1 MFINQQIEEPARSPH
16 IFLVDDQVHL
26 LLILHRQLEQE
37 GYVVSIATSG
47 ADALDVIKNGPIPD
61 LAVLD
66 ITLPD
71 MDGRELAH
79 HLQSLANIPIVFL
92 SASTD
97 IDIKVDA
104 LNRFAEDYI
113 VKPFAYAELLARLQR
128 VLSRL
133 VNNKSGLIQGVTI
146 DQRLC
151 INFEQQIIMVRDEMI
166 KLTPSEN
173 RLLRTLYEHRGKVV
187 SYEEL
192 LSMVRASDGNGKY
205 PAELDD
211 RNSLHIHVR
220 RLRSKIEES
229 AKQPHYVL
237 TVRGRG
243 YTMPEE
249 I

>member
-1 MFINQQIEEPARSPH
+1 MFINQTPEDPARSPH
-16 IFLVDDQVHL
+16 ILLVDDQVHL

-37 GYVVSIATSG
+37 GFHISIATSG
-47 ADALDVIKNGPIPD
+47 ADALDIIKNGPLPD

-71 MDGRELAH
+71 IDGRKLAE
-79 HLQSLANIPIVFL
+79 HLQSMADLPVIFL
-92 SASTD
+92 TASTD

-104 LNRFAEDYI
+104 LNRLAEDYI
-113 VKPFAYAELLARLQR
+113 VKPFAYPELLARLQR
-128 VLSRL
+128 VLARL
-133 VNNKSGLIQGVTI
+133 VRNRPRSIQGVTV

-151 INFEQQIIMVRDEMI
+151 INFEQQLVIIEEEMI

-173 RLLRTLYEHRGKVV
+173 RLLRTLFEHRGHVV
-187 SYEEL
+187 GYEEL
-192 LSMVRASDGNGKY
+192 LALVRGINSNGHEE
-205 PAELDD
+205 AEVDD

-220 RLRSKIEES
+220 RLRSKIEEN
-229 AKQPHYVL
+229 AKRPRYVL

-249 I
+249 P